1 MQGATSYSIIN
12 GCSDEF
18 FSIPEQFITNQLDSS
33 SGDLAGAVIP
43 MAVSLMLLMVLEFAG
58 ILTAIG
64 FYVSTIMKEK
74 KLLEGDKP
82 EEPAKVEDV
91 EEQVKKE
98 QKVDDQN
105 VDDQK
110 ADEKNPGLQRVGSI
124 EVDVQNDFEALP
136 ENSTKKMN

>member
-1 MQGATSYSIIN
+1 
-12 GCSDEF
+12 
-18 FSIPEQFITNQLDSS
+18 
-33 SGDLAGAVIP
+33 

-74 KLLEGDKP
+74 RLLEGDKS